1 MVSKKR
7 KSEIKQTLNSLNKD
21 DLYSMLL
28 FTLYQ
33 MRKSNEYSTL
43 SELSYILDNDNLVKL
58 ISFYGGTTIRIPT
71 LREMRLLTEG
81 LLLYDFVNIEGGTLT
96 EGLAVIGKSEFKSDE
111 LLDTYYKI
119 SEVVGNYDFERTA
132 E

>member
-7 KSEIKQTLNSLNKD
+7 KSEIKQTLNSLNKN

-71 LREMRLLTEG
+71 LREMRLLTDG

-119 SEVVGNYDFERTA
+119 SEVVSNYDFERTA